1 MDCPG
6 YRDLRSLL
14 FLDESEDVS
23 RKAEKKQANR
33 NKTQKQGH
41 SLHGKSPGFRVKNSV
56 ISIPA
61 PGLSIAMHEQALC
74 FVHQNYLQN
83 WLWLYGDDTLRKDD
97 LALTSAITALG
108 LSAMANMRM
117 SPPLMLAAR
126 EEYIKALSAT
136 NNNIMDPILSK
147 TDHTLM
153 AVMFLGKFEV
163 SCVLHFQYF

>member
-1 MDCPG
+1 
-6 YRDLRSLL
+6 
-14 FLDESEDVS
+14 
-23 RKAEKKQANR
+23 
-33 NKTQKQGH
+33 
-41 SLHGKSPGFRVKNSV
+41 
-56 ISIPA
+56 
-61 PGLSIAMHEQALC
+61 MHEQALC

-153 AVMFLGKFEV
+153 AVMFLGMFEV
-163 SCVLHFQYF
+163 SCVLHFQDF